1 MSDEIN
7 QSLLPPNASQL
18 LRDLESVFGD
28 SFDLPTLNRY
38 VVNPDLAP
46 VHILPWLA
54 WALSVDD
61 WSDNWSEQVRRNVI
75 KASVEVHRK
84 KGTIGALKKAL
95 QAFNYTNVKVEE
107 WFEYGAD
114 PYFFRVFFDV
124 NEPGFDVNILPQ
136 VQKVI
141 ESTKNARS
149 HLESLRAYLA
159 AETGLV
165 SIGSIIISKEVTP
178 IPYIIYDT
186 DDELKNNSLIPHIGA
201 FFISKEIT
209 QINPAVFDSDNLVAG
224 ENTAMPAVG
233 TFLISKEITTINPL
247 I

>member
-1 MSDEIN
+1 MSDENN
-7 QSLLPPNASQL
+7 QSLLPPNASAL
-18 LRDLESVFGD
+18 LRDLEEIFGD

-46 VHILPWLA
+46 AHILPWLA

-61 WSDNWSEQVRRNVI
+61 WSDSWPEQIRRNVI

-95 QAFNYTNVKVEE
+95 QAFNYENVKVEE

-124 NEPGFDVNILPQ
+124 IEPGFDVNILPQ

-149 HLESLRAYLA
+149 HLESLRAYLS
-159 AETGLV
+159 AEMGLV
-165 SIGSIIISKEVTP
+165 SIGTIIISKEVTSLNP
-178 IPYIIYDT
+178 VIFDH
-186 DDELKNNSLIPHIGA
+186 DDNLENQSDAPTLGT
-201 FFISKEIT
+201 FFIT
-209 QINPAVFDSDNLVAG
+209 
-224 ENTAMPAVG
+224 
-233 TFLISKEITTINPL
+233 KEITTIYPL
-247 I
+247 T

>member
-1 MSDEIN
+1 MNKRHIATAKQFQLQLMSDEIN

-46 VHILPWLA
+46 AHILPWLA

-61 WSDNWSEQVRRNVI
+61 WSDSWSEQIRRNVI

-95 QAFNYTNVKVEE
+95 QAFNYENVKVEE

-124 NEPGFDVNILPQ
+124 REPGFDVNVLPQ

-149 HLESLRAYLA
+149 HLESLRAYLS
-159 AETGLV
+159 AEMGLV
-165 SIGSIIISKEVTP
+165 SIGSIIISKEVTSLNP
-178 IPYIIYDT
+178 VIFDH
-186 DDELKNNSLIPHIGA
+186 DDELENQSDAPTLGA
-201 FFISKEIT
+201 FFIT
-209 QINPAVFDSDNLVAG
+209 
-224 ENTAMPAVG
+224 
-233 TFLISKEITTINPL
+233 KEITTIYPL
-247 I
+247 T

>member
-18 LRDLESVFGD
+18 LRDLESVFGN
-28 SFDLPTLNRY
+28 SFNLLTLNRY

-149 HLESLRAYLA
+149 HLESLRAYLS
-159 AETGLV
+159 AEMGLV
-165 SIGSIIISKEVTP
+165 SIGSIIISKEVTSFNP
-178 IPYIIYDT
+178 VIFDH
-186 DDELKNNSLIPHIGA
+186 DDKLENQSDAPTFGA
-201 FFISKEIT
+201 FFIT
-209 QINPAVFDSDNLVAG
+209 
-224 ENTAMPAVG
+224 
-233 TFLISKEITTINPL
+233 KEITTIYPL
-247 I
+247 T

>member
-1 MSDEIN
+1 MSDEN
-7 QSLLPPNASQL
+7 NKSLLPPNASQL

-107 WFEYGAD
+107 WFEYGAE

-149 HLESLRAYLA
+149 HLESLRAYLS
-159 AETGLV
+159 AEMGLV
-165 SIGSIIISKEVTP
+165 SIGSIIISKEVTSLNP
-178 IPYIIYDT
+178 VIFDH
-186 DDELKNNSLIPHIGA
+186 DDELENQSDAPTLGA
-201 FFISKEIT
+201 FFIT
-209 QINPAVFDSDNLVAG
+209 
-224 ENTAMPAVG
+224 
-233 TFLISKEITTINPL
+233 KEITTIYPL
-247 I
+247 T

>member
-46 VHILPWLA
+46 AHILPWLA

-61 WSDNWSEQVRRNVI
+61 WSDSWSEQIHRNVI

-95 QAFNYTNVKVEE
+95 QAFNYENVKVEE

-124 NEPGFDVNILPQ
+124 REPGFDVNVLPQ

-149 HLESLRAYLA
+149 HLESLRAYLS
-159 AETGLV
+159 AEMGLV
-165 SIGSIIISKEVTP
+165 SIGTIIISKEVTSLNP
-178 IPYIIYDT
+178 VIFDH
-186 DDELKNNSLIPHIGA
+186 DDELENQSDAPTLGA
-201 FFISKEIT
+201 FFIT
-209 QINPAVFDSDNLVAG
+209 
-224 ENTAMPAVG
+224 
-233 TFLISKEITTINPL
+233 KEITTIYPL
-247 I
+247 T

>member
-1 MSDEIN
+1 MSDENN
-7 QSLLPPNASQL
+7 QSLLPPNASTL
-18 LRDLESVFGD
+18 LRDLEEIFGD

-46 VHILPWLA
+46 AHILPWLA

-61 WSDNWSEQVRRNVI
+61 WSDSWPEQIRRNVI

-95 QAFNYTNVKVEE
+95 QAFNYENVKVEE

-124 NEPGFDVNILPQ
+124 IEPGFDVNILPQ

-149 HLESLRAYLA
+149 HLESLRAYLS
-159 AETGLV
+159 AEMGLV
-165 SIGSIIISKEVTP
+165 SIGTIIISKEVTSLNP
-178 IPYIIYDT
+178 VIFDH
-186 DDELKNNSLIPHIGA
+186 DDNLENQSDAPTLGT
-201 FFISKEIT
+201 FFIT
-209 QINPAVFDSDNLVAG
+209 
-224 ENTAMPAVG
+224 
-233 TFLISKEITTINPL
+233 KEITTIYPL
-247 I
+247 T

>member
-1 MSDEIN
+1 MSDENN
-7 QSLLPPNASQL
+7 QSLLPPNASTL
-18 LRDLESVFGD
+18 LRDLEEIFGD

-46 VHILPWLA
+46 AHILPWLA

-61 WSDNWSEQVRRNVI
+61 WSDSWPEQIRRNVI

-95 QAFNYTNVKVEE
+95 QAFNYENVKVEE

-124 NEPGFDVNILPQ
+124 TEPGFDVNILPQ

-149 HLESLRAYLA
+149 HLESLRAYLS
-159 AETGLV
+159 AEMGLV
-165 SIGSIIISKEVTP
+165 SIGSIIISKEVTSLNP
-178 IPYIIYDT
+178 VIFDH
-186 DDELKNNSLIPHIGA
+186 DDELENQSDAPTLGA
-201 FFISKEIT
+201 FFIT
-209 QINPAVFDSDNLVAG
+209 
-224 ENTAMPAVG
+224 
-233 TFLISKEITTINPL
+233 KEITTIYPL
-247 I
+247 T

>member
-7 QSLLPPNASQL
+7 QSLLPPNASTL
-18 LRDLESVFGD
+18 LRDLEEIFGD

-46 VHILPWLA
+46 AHILPWLA

-61 WSDNWSEQVRRNVI
+61 WSDAWPEQIRRNVI

-149 HLESLRAYLA
+149 HLESLRAYLS
-159 AETGLV
+159 AEMGLV
-165 SIGSIIISKEVTP
+165 SIGSLIISKEVTSLNP
-178 IPYIIYDT
+178 VIFDH
-186 DDELKNNSLIPHIGA
+186 DDELENESPAPTLGA
-201 FFISKEIT
+201 FFIT
-209 QINPAVFDSDNLVAG
+209 
-224 ENTAMPAVG
+224 
-233 TFLISKEITTINPL
+233 KEITTIYPL
-247 I
+247 T

>member
-1 MSDEIN
+1 MSDETN

-46 VHILPWLA
+46 AHILPWLA

-61 WSDNWSEQVRRNVI
+61 WSDNWSEQIRRNVI

-124 NEPGFDVNILPQ
+124 TEPGFDVNILPQ

-149 HLESLRAYLA
+149 HLESLRAYLS
-159 AETGLV
+159 AEMGLV
-165 SIGSIIISKEVTP
+165 SIGSIIISKEVTSLNP
-178 IPYIIYDT
+178 VIFDH
-186 DDELKNNSLIPHIGA
+186 DDELENQSDAPTLGA
-201 FFISKEIT
+201 FFIT
-209 QINPAVFDSDNLVAG
+209 
-224 ENTAMPAVG
+224 
-233 TFLISKEITTINPL
+233 KEITTIYPL
-247 I
+247 T

>member
-1 MSDEIN
+1 MSDENN
-7 QSLLPPNASQL
+7 QTLLPPNATAL

-38 VVNPDLAP
+38 VTNPDLAP
-46 VHILPWLA
+46 AHILPWLA
-54 WALSVDD
+54 WSFSVDD
-61 WSDNWSEQVRRNVI
+61 WNDNWPENIRRNVI

-149 HLESLRAYLA
+149 HLESLRAYLS
-159 AETGLV
+159 AEMGLV
-165 SIGSIIISKEVTP
+165 SIGSIIISKEVTSLNP
-178 IPYIIYDT
+178 VIFDH
-186 DDELKNNSLIPHIGA
+186 DDELENQSDAPTLGA
-201 FFISKEIT
+201 FFIT
-209 QINPAVFDSDNLVAG
+209 
-224 ENTAMPAVG
+224 
-233 TFLISKEITTINPL
+233 KEITTIYPL
-247 I
+247 T

>member
-7 QSLLPPNASQL
+7 QSLLPPNATQL

-61 WSDNWSEQVRRNVI
+61 WSDNWSEQIRRNVI

-149 HLESLRAYLA
+149 HLENLRAYLS
-159 AETGLV
+159 AEMGLLRL
-165 SIGSIIISKEVTP
+165 G
-178 IPYIIYDT
+178 
-186 DDELKNNSLIPHIGA
+186 SLI
-201 FFISKEIT
+201 ISKEIT
-209 QINPAVFDSDNLVAG
+209 AIDSVVFDVDDEVSNESQAPLL
-224 ENTAMPAVG
+224 G
-233 TFLISKEITTINPL
+233 TFFITKEITTIYP
-247 I
+247 IA

>member
-1 MSDEIN
+1 MSDENN
-7 QSLLPPNASQL
+7 QSLLPPNASTL
-18 LRDLESVFGD
+18 LRDLEEIFGD

-46 VHILPWLA
+46 AHILPWLA

-61 WSDNWSEQVRRNVI
+61 WSDSWPEQIRRNVI

-95 QAFNYTNVKVEE
+95 QAFNYENVKVEE

-124 NEPGFDVNILPQ
+124 IEPGFDVNILPQ

-149 HLESLRAYLA
+149 HLESLRAYLS
-159 AETGLV
+159 AEMGLV
-165 SIGSIIISKEVTP
+165 SIGTIIISKEVTSLNP
-178 IPYIIYDT
+178 VIFDH
-186 DDELKNNSLIPHIGA
+186 DDNLENQSDAPTLGA
-201 FFISKEIT
+201 FFIT
-209 QINPAVFDSDNLVAG
+209 
-224 ENTAMPAVG
+224 
-233 TFLISKEITTINPL
+233 KEITTIYPL
-247 I
+247 T

>member
-1 MSDEIN
+1 MSDENN

-54 WALSVDD
+54 WAVSVDD
-61 WSDNWSEQVRRNVI
+61 WSDSWSEEVRRNVI
-75 KASVEVHRK
+75 KASIEVHKK

-95 QAFNYTNVKVEE
+95 QAFNYENVKVEE

-124 NEPGFDVNILPQ
+124 VEPGFDVNILPE
-136 VQKVI
+136 VLKVI
-141 ESTKNARS
+141 QNTKNARS
-149 HLESLRAYLA
+149 HLESLRAYLSA
-159 AETGLV
+159 QMGLTYL
-165 SIGSIIISKEVTP
+165 GSIIISKEVTQIDP
-178 IPYIIYDT
+178 VIYDA
-186 DDELKNNSLIPHIGA
+186 DDELQNQSESPAIGA
-201 FFISKEIT
+201 FILT
-209 QINPAVFDSDNLVAG
+209 
-224 ENTAMPAVG
+224 
-233 TFLISKEITTINPL
+233 KEITTIYPL
-247 I
+247 A

>member
-7 QSLLPPNASQL
+7 QSLLPPNASTL
-18 LRDLESVFGD
+18 LTDLEEIFGD

-46 VHILPWLA
+46 AHILPWLA

-61 WSDNWSEQVRRNVI
+61 WSDSWPEQIRRNVI

-114 PYFFRVFFDV
+114 PYFFRVFFEV
-124 NEPGFDVNILPQ
+124 REPGFDVNILPQ

-149 HLESLRAYLA
+149 HLESLRAYLS
-159 AETGLV
+159 AEMGLV
-165 SIGSIIISKEVTP
+165 SIGSIIISKEVTSLNP
-178 IPYIIYDT
+178 VIFDH
-186 DDELKNNSLIPHIGA
+186 DDELENQSDAPVLGA
-201 FFISKEIT
+201 FFIT
-209 QINPAVFDSDNLVAG
+209 
-224 ENTAMPAVG
+224 
-233 TFLISKEITTINPL
+233 KEITTIYPL
-247 I
+247 T

>member
-7 QSLLPPNASQL
+7 QSLLPPNASKL
-18 LRDLESVFGD
+18 LRDLESVFGN

-46 VHILPWLA
+46 AHILPWLA

-61 WSDNWSEQVRRNVI
+61 WSDNWSEQIRRNVI

-107 WFEYGAD
+107 WFEYGAE

-149 HLESLRAYLA
+149 HLENLRAYLS
-159 AETGLV
+159 AEMGLLRL
-165 SIGSIIISKEVTP
+165 GSLIISKEVTA
-178 IPYIIYDT
+178 IDSVNFDV
-186 DDELKNNSLIPHIGA
+186 DDEVSNQSQAPLLGT
-201 FFISKEIT
+201 FFIT
-209 QINPAVFDSDNLVAG
+209 
-224 ENTAMPAVG
+224 
-233 TFLISKEITTINPL
+233 KEITTIYP
-247 I
+247 IA

>member
-18 LRDLESVFGD
+18 LRDLESVFSD

-46 VHILPWLA
+46 AHILPWLA
-54 WALSVDD
+54 WGLSVDD
-61 WSDNWSEQVRRNVI
+61 WSDNWSEQIRRNVI

-141 ESTKNARS
+141 ENTKNARS
-149 HLESLRAYLA
+149 HLESLKAYLS
-159 AETGLV
+159 AEMGLINV
-165 SIGSIIISKEVTP
+165 G
-178 IPYIIYDT
+178 
-186 DDELKNNSLIPHIGA
+186 LA
-201 FFISKEIT
+201 MISKEIT
-209 QINPAVFDSDNLVAG
+209 PLPPVIFDQDDELINQSL
-224 ENTAMPAVG
+224 AMPVIG

-247 I
+247 V

>member
-18 LRDLESVFGD
+18 LRDLENVFGK

-46 VHILPWLA
+46 AHILPWLA

-61 WSDNWSEQVRRNVI
+61 WSDNWSETIRRNVI
-75 KASVEVHRK
+75 KASVDIHRK

-95 QAFNYTNVKVEE
+95 QAFNYTNIKVEE

-124 NEPGFDVNILPQ
+124 REPGFDVNILPQ

-149 HLESLRAYLA
+149 HLESLRAYLS
-159 AETGLV
+159 AEMGLV
-165 SIGSIIISKEVTP
+165 SIGSVIISKEVTSLDP
-178 IPYIIYDT
+178 VIFDH
-186 DDELKNNSLIPHIGA
+186 DDELENQSDAPTLGA
-201 FFISKEIT
+201 FFIT
-209 QINPAVFDSDNLVAG
+209 
-224 ENTAMPAVG
+224 
-233 TFLISKEITTINPL
+233 KEITTIYPL
-247 I
+247 T

>member
-1 MSDEIN
+1 MSDENN

-46 VHILPWLA
+46 AHILPWLA

-61 WSDNWSEQVRRNVI
+61 WSDNWSEQIRRNVI

-95 QAFNYTNVKVEE
+95 QAFNYTNVVVEE

-124 NEPGFDVNILPQ
+124 VEPGFDITILPQ

-149 HLESLRAYLA
+149 HLESLRAYLS
-159 AETGLV
+159 AEMGLV
-165 SIGSIIISKEVTP
+165 SIGTIIISKEVTSLNP
-178 IPYIIYDT
+178 VIFDH
-186 DDELKNNSLIPHIGA
+186 DDELENQSDAPILGT
-201 FFISKEIT
+201 FFIT
-209 QINPAVFDSDNLVAG
+209 
-224 ENTAMPAVG
+224 
-233 TFLISKEITTINPL
+233 KEITTIYPL
-247 I
+247 T

>member
-18 LRDLESVFGD
+18 LRDLETVFGD

-61 WSDNWSEQVRRNVI
+61 WSDSWSEQVRRNVI

-95 QAFNYTNVKVEE
+95 QAFNYENVKVEE

-124 NEPGFDVNILPQ
+124 VESGFDINFLSKI
-136 VQKVI
+136 KAVI
-141 ESTKNARS
+141 NNSKNARS
-149 HLESLRAYLA
+149 HLEELRAYLS
-159 AETGLV
+159 AELGLEH
-165 SIGSIIISKEVTP
+165 IGTIIISKEVTV
-178 IPYIIYDT
+178 
-186 DDELKNNSLIPHIGA
+186 L
-201 FFISKEIT
+201 
-209 QINPAVFDSDNLVAG
+209 
-224 ENTAMPAVG
+224 
-233 TFLISKEITTINPL
+233 NPL
-247 I
+247 S

>member
-1 MSDEIN
+1 MSDENN

-18 LRDLESVFGD
+18 LRDLESVFGK

-38 VVNPDLAP
+38 VANPDLAP
-46 VHILPWLA
+46 AHILPWLA

-61 WSDNWSEQVRRNVI
+61 WSDSWTEQVRRNVI
-75 KASVEVHRK
+75 KASIEVHRK

-95 QAFNYTNVKVEE
+95 QAFNYTNIKVEE

-124 NEPGFDVNILPQ
+124 REPGFDVNILPQ

-149 HLESLRAYLA
+149 HLESLRAYLS
-159 AETGLV
+159 AEMGLV
-165 SIGSIIISKEVTP
+165 SIGSLIISKEVTSLDP
-178 IPYIIYDT
+178 VIFDH
-186 DDELKNNSLIPHIGA
+186 DDELEN
-201 FFISKEIT
+201 E
-209 QINPAVFDSDNLVAG
+209 SDAPIM
-224 ENTAMPAVG
+224 AA
-233 TFLISKEITTINPL
+233 FLITKEITTIYPL
-247 I
+247 A

>member
-1 MSDEIN
+1 MSDENN

-46 VHILPWLA
+46 AHILPWLA

-61 WSDNWSEQVRRNVI
+61 WSDSWSEQIRRNVI

-95 QAFNYTNVKVEE
+95 QAFNYENVKVEE

-124 NEPGFDVNILPQ
+124 KEPGFDINILPQ

-141 ESTKNARS
+141 ENTKNARS
-149 HLESLRAYLA
+149 HLESLRAYLS
-159 AETGLV
+159 AEMGLV
-165 SIGSIIISKEVTP
+165 SIGSIIISKEVTSLNP
-178 IPYIIYDT
+178 VIFDH
-186 DDELKNNSLIPHIGA
+186 DDELENQSDAPTLGA
-201 FFISKEIT
+201 FFIT
-209 QINPAVFDSDNLVAG
+209 
-224 ENTAMPAVG
+224 
-233 TFLISKEITTINPL
+233 KEITTIYPL
-247 I
+247 T

>member
-7 QSLLPPNASQL
+7 QSLLPPNASKL

-61 WSDNWSEQVRRNVI
+61 WSDNWSEQIRRNVI

-95 QAFNYTNVKVEE
+95 QAFNYENVKVEE

-124 NEPGFDVNILPQ
+124 TEPGFDVNILPQ

-149 HLESLRAYLA
+149 HLESLRAYLS
-159 AETGLV
+159 AEMGLV
-165 SIGSIIISKEVTP
+165 SIGSIIISKEVTSLNP
-178 IPYIIYDT
+178 VIFDH
-186 DDELKNNSLIPHIGA
+186 DDELENQSDAPTLGA
-201 FFISKEIT
+201 FFIT
-209 QINPAVFDSDNLVAG
+209 
-224 ENTAMPAVG
+224 
-233 TFLISKEITTINPL
+233 KEITTIYPL
-247 I
+247 T

>member
-1 MSDEIN
+1 MSDENN
-7 QSLLPPNASQL
+7 QSLLPPNASVL
-18 LRDLESVFGD
+18 LRDLESVFCD

-46 VHILPWLA
+46 AHILPWLA

-61 WSDNWSEQVRRNVI
+61 WSDSWSEQIRRNVI

-95 QAFNYTNVKVEE
+95 QAFNYENVKVEE
-107 WFEYGAD
+107 WFEYGAN

-124 NEPGFDVNILPQ
+124 REPGFDVNVLPQ

-149 HLESLRAYLA
+149 HLESLRAYLS
-159 AETGLV
+159 AEMGLV
-165 SIGSIIISKEVTP
+165 SIGSIIISKEVTSLNP
-178 IPYIIYDT
+178 VIFDH
-186 DDELKNNSLIPHIGA
+186 DDELENQSDAPIMGA
-201 FFISKEIT
+201 FLIT
-209 QINPAVFDSDNLVAG
+209 
-224 ENTAMPAVG
+224 
-233 TFLISKEITTINPL
+233 KEITTIYPL
-247 I
+247 T

>member
-1 MSDEIN
+1 MSDENN
-7 QSLLPPNASQL
+7 QSLLPPNASTL
-18 LRDLESVFGD
+18 LRDLEEIFGD

-46 VHILPWLA
+46 AHILPWLA

-61 WSDNWSEQVRRNVI
+61 WSDSWPEQIRRNVI

-124 NEPGFDVNILPQ
+124 KEPGFDVNILPQ

-149 HLESLRAYLA
+149 HLESLRAYLS
-159 AETGLV
+159 AEMGLV
-165 SIGSIIISKEVTP
+165 SIGTIIISKEVTSLNP
-178 IPYIIYDT
+178 VIFDH
-186 DDELKNNSLIPHIGA
+186 DDNLENQSDAPTLGT
-201 FFISKEIT
+201 FFIT
-209 QINPAVFDSDNLVAG
+209 
-224 ENTAMPAVG
+224 
-233 TFLISKEITTINPL
+233 KEITTIYPL
-247 I
+247 T

>member
-1 MSDEIN
+1 MSDENN
-7 QSLLPPNASQL
+7 QSLLPPNATIL
-18 LRDLESVFGD
+18 LRDLEEIFGD
-28 SFDLPTLNRY
+28 SFDLPTLNCY

-46 VHILPWLA
+46 AHILPWLA

-61 WSDNWSEQVRRNVI
+61 WSDSWSEQVRRNVI

-95 QAFNYTNVKVEE
+95 QAFNYENVKVEE

-124 NEPGFDVNILPQ
+124 REPGFDVNVLPQ

-149 HLESLRAYLA
+149 HLESLRAYLST
-159 AETGLV
+159 EMGLV
-165 SIGSIIISKEVTP
+165 SIGSIIISKEVTSLNP
-178 IPYIIYDT
+178 VIFDH
-186 DDELKNNSLIPHIGA
+186 DDELENQSDAPIMGA
-201 FFISKEIT
+201 FLIT
-209 QINPAVFDSDNLVAG
+209 
-224 ENTAMPAVG
+224 
-233 TFLISKEITTINPL
+233 KEITTIYPL
-247 I
+247 T